1 MPPAFNLSQDQ
12 TLEFN
17 LCFFSLFSPELK
29 EKLVVFLSALKSANF
44 VSFLSPL
51 TGSHL
56 PMFTLIG
63 SLNSNFLRSALRS
76 EEKKHSIEAFSDC
89 QESME
94 IFFSAT

>member
-17 LCFFSLFSPELK
+17 LCFFALFAGIERETCSFSFGFEKCELRK
-29 EKLVVFLSALKSANF
+29 F
-44 VSFLSPL
+44 FLSPL

-63 SLNSNFLRSALRS
+63 SLNSNFLRSMSLLL
-76 EEKKHSIEAFSDC
+76 FSD
-89 QESME
+89 E
-94 IFFSAT
+94 I